1 MRGVVFLGERELE
14 IRDFPDPSPGP
25 EEVGG
30 SHAGCQQRH
39 VAPTGNSCRLL
50 DIFFTGSSGLHRVH
64 H

>member
-30 SHAGCQQRH
+30 SHAGCQ
-39 VAPTGNSCRLL
+39 
-50 DIFFTGSSGLHRVH
+50 
-64 H
+64 